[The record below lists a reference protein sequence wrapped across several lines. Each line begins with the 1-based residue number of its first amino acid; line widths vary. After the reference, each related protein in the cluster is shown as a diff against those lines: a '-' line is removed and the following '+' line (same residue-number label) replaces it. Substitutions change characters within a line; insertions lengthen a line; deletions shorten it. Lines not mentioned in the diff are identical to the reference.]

1 MLESYSVARFVFVH
15 GAWHGAWCWQPLL
28 DELERRG
35 HETRAVDL
43 PCDTVGLTV
52 RDYAATVGPQPNAVV
67 VGHSLGGLTIP
78 LVRASSWVFLAALV
92 PADGI
97 AARAMHPAFTGT
109 RRDEH
114 GRSYW
119 PDEETAR
126 KRLYPDLRAD
136 EAAWAFP
143 QLRPQAPVDRVV
155 GLPRGR
161 CASIVTLRDEVVSP
175 EYQVEAAS
183 ALGVDPLELDAGHSP
198 FITHPVELAGLL
210 EWFASE

>member
-1 MLESYSVARFVFVH
+1 MARFVFVH
-15 GAWHGAWCWQPLL
+15 GAWHGAWCWQALL

-78 LVRASSWVFLAALV
+78 LVRASGWVFLAALV

-126 KRLYPDLRAD
+126 KRLYPDLA
-136 EAAWAFP
+136 P
-143 QLRPQAPVDRVV
+143 TRPPGPSPSSARRRPST
-155 GLPRGR
+155 
-161 CASIVTLRDEVVSP
+161 ASSGCPGD
-175 EYQVEAAS
+175 
-183 ALGVDPLELDAGHSP
+183 GVPPS
-198 FITHPVELAGLL
+198 
-210 EWFASE
+210 